1 MAAALLVGG
10 GLAGCSAANPDAGQG
25 GGLNGTLYFHVTPD
39 KTGKSVDKLDLG
51 SGAITSL
58 VTCQGADALPDG
70 RILCMDVDLVI
81 FSPDGAHRQV
91 VVASATA
98 TTSGQFNVRFRY
110 PRMSP
115 DGQFVAYD
123 DSGSTDPSVFVVET
137 ATGAL
142 VKTFGNQKDA
152 LFSNPAWGPDG
163 SLYFQGETLNF
174 NHAPGIYKVDSA
186 FTTMTRIDPNLNE
199 PSAPTVSPDGTKVAF
214 VLAHKVW
221 VMNIDGSAAAALAS
235 PDIDQSFPVWSP
247 DSKLVAANTGN
258 CDIVV
263 LDVGGGPSVKIS
275 DRADFS
281 GFGTC
286 PDSDQMTWRR

>member
-1 MAAALLVGG
+1 L
-10 GLAGCSAANPDAGQG
+10 S
-25 GGLNGTLYFHVTPD
+25 GTLYFHVTPD
-39 KTGKSVDKLDLG
+39 KTGKSVDKLDLA

-58 VTCQGADALPDG
+58 VTCPEPDALPDG
-70 RILCMDVDLVI
+70 RILCTDVDLVI
-81 FSPDGAHRQV
+81 LSPDGAHRQV
-91 VVASATA
+91 VVAWAPATA
-98 TTSGQFNVRFRY
+98 GSQFNVLFRH

-123 DSGSTDPSVFVVET
+123 DSSTTNPSVFVVET

-142 VKTFGNQKDA
+142 VKTFGNHKDV

-163 SLYFQGETLNF
+163 SLYFQGETFNF
-174 NHAPGIYKVDSA
+174 NHAPGIYKADSA
-186 FTTMTRIDPNLNE
+186 FTTMARIDPNLNE
-199 PSAPTVSPDGTKVAF
+199 PSSPAVSPDGTKIAF
-214 VLAHKVW
+214 VLAHKIW
-221 VMNIDGSAAAALAS
+221 AMNVDGSAAAALAS
-235 PDIDQSFPVWSP
+235 PDIDQTFPVWSP
-247 DSKLVAANTGN
+247 DGTLVAANTGN

-286 PDSDQMTWRR
+286 PDSGQMTWRK